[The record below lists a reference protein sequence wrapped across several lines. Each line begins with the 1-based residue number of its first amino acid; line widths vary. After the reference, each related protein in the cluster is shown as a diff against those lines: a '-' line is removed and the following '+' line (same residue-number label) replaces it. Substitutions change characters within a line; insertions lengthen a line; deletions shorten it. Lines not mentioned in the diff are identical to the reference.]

1 MSCGNRYLI
10 HPQCSG
16 LPCIQRSLGEQTLT
30 EWLRA
35 PRSRVTI
42 KQQAFP
48 AAKGGD
54 TGGRNA
60 QLTGEGAGRAGRCPC
75 DNFGKTQSDTA
86 AHATAHI
93 PPTWK
98 ISSPDPRILRV
109 SAIVVWAQ
117 TPGAGSSPVNQ
128 CRRVLARVLQGL
140 RPGGLFFQPW
150 LSPLSHTSFFFGKLS
165 LQLNSFLSL
174 RPPSKRLSPKAS
186 FSFRPAFIPL
196 SPRT

>member
-1 MSCGNRYLI
+1 MPSSQVRE
-10 HPQCSG
+10 QEG
-16 LPCIQRSLGEQTLT
+16 LGDAL
-30 EWLRA
+30 
-35 PRSRVTI
+35 VTI
-42 KQQAFP
+42 LGKHSLI
-48 AAKGGD
+48 
-54 TGGRNA
+54 
-60 QLTGEGAGRAGRCPC
+60 QLPM
-75 DNFGKTQSDTA
+75 
-86 AHATAHI
+86 ATAHI

-117 TPGAGSSPVNQ
+117 TLGAGSSPVNQ

-174 RPPSKRLSPKAS
+174 PPPSKRLSPKAS

-196 SPRT
+196 SLRT

>member
-30 EWLRA
+30 EWLGA

-42 KQQAFP
+42 QQQAFP

-75 DNFGKTQSDTA
+75 DNFGKTQSDIA
-86 AHATAHI
+86 AHGH
-93 PPTWK
+93 
-98 ISSPDPRILRV
+98 SSHPSHMENILTRPQE
-109 SAIVVWAQ
+109 SRIVVWAQ

-128 CRRVLARVLQGL
+128 CRWVLTRVLQGL

-186 FSFRPAFIPL
+186 FSFGPAFNPL
-196 SPRT
+196 SLRT